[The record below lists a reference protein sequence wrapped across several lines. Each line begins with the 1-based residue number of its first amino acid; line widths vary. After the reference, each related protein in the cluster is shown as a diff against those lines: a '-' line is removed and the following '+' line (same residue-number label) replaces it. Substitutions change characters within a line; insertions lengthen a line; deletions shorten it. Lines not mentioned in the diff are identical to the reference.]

1 MPSPQPSPAMR
12 ERESEMCSGQRAPR
26 LQCTT
31 KFDPVTRLARH
42 ASEPVT
48 KLARNSKR
56 PNQQAVM
63 ERVCDEK
70 SGERRGD
77 HLQMTT
83 KVSACF
89 RKIFAVQ
96 IPPSPQRD
104 QARTDILKSPRRNVT
119 EPGQTSSCQSSDAIY
134 SIRFYDVVGISRR
147 RQPFLRHHRRYL
159 RSAMPTGATG
169 KTCLWAIGSRR

>member
-1 MPSPQPSPAMR
+1 MR
-12 ERESEMCSGQRAPR
+12 ERASEMCSGQRAPR

-31 KFDPVTRLARH
+31 KFDPVTRLARHASEPVTRLARHASEPVTKLARH

-77 HLQMTT
+77 NLKITT
-83 KVSACF
+83 QAVACF
-89 RKIFAVQ
+89 RKIFRE
-96 IPPSPQRD
+96 SKF
-104 QARTDILKSPRRNVT
+104 LHRRNVT
-119 EPGQTSSCQSSDAIY
+119 KPGQTS
-134 SIRFYDVVGISRR
+134 
-147 RQPFLRHHRRYL
+147 
-159 RSAMPTGATG
+159 
-169 KTCLWAIGSRR
+169 